1 MLNDDG
7 TRDEIFKTEKWKED
21 WPILPVCLI
30 MIILLFQVRLRNTMV

>member
-7 TRDEIFKTEKWKED
+7 TRDEIFKIGKMEGGLAN
-21 WPILPVCLI
+21 LPVCLI